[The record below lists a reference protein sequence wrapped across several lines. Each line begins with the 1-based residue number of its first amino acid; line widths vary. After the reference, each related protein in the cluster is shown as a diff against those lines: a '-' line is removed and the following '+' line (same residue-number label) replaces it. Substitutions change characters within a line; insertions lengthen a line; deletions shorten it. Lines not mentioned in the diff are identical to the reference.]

1 MIIPLTENFS
11 VQDAQYSDYAIK
23 HHIDNV
29 LPSIYYMNAIN
40 LATYILEPVM
50 AKFGAFSPQSWYR
63 GESLN
68 KAIGGSKK
76 SQHMTASAADFEV
89 KGHSNLEI
97 AQWIRDNLDFDQLIL
112 ERHTEG
118 DPYSGW
124 VHCSFNKG
132 NNRKE
137 CLRYNGS
144 EYLKGLE

>member
-1 MIIPLTENFS
+1 MRIPLTKNFS
-11 VQDAQYSDYAIK
+11 VQDVQRSEYAAK

-29 LPSIYYMNAIN
+29 LPSIYYMNALN
-40 LATYILEPVM
+40 VGNNILEPVM
-50 AKFGAFSPQSWYR
+50 AKFGEFFPQSWYR

-76 SQHMTASAADFEV
+76 SQHMTASAVDFEI
-89 KGHSNLEI
+89 KGHSNLEV
-97 AQWIRDNLDFDQLIL
+97 AQWIRDNIDFDQLIL
-112 ERHTEG
+112 ERHTPG

-124 VHCSFNKG
+124 VHCSWSKE

-137 CLRYNGS
+137 CLRYNGK